1 MLKRIRVIAVVAV
14 VALLAVAC
22 SGKSNGSSSGGSGG
36 KVGGVLTISN
46 EQGGLWTC
54 SFNPFNP
61 AVQFLSVGTVYEP
74 LVFVNALKSG
84 QTSPWLASK
93 YAWSSD
99 SKTLTFTIRDGVKW
113 SDGQP
118 LTADDVV
125 YTFQLMKQHP
135 STDLNAVWS
144 VLSDVVK
151 QGTNQVVM
159 TFKAPAVPYFF
170 YVADQ
175 VGIVPQHIW
184 SKISGDPY
192 AYVDNPPVG
201 SGPYQVSPCTPQNI
215 TYVRNP
221 HYWQAGLPKVAKVLY
236 PAYTSN
242 DPANLDLATGKAQ
255 WGSQFIPNINTFYT
269 SKSPDNH
276 YWFPPLTN
284 VSVFIN
290 LKDGTL
296 SDQVVRQAMA
306 YAIDRER
313 VAKVAEY
320 GYQPAANQSGI
331 VTPTYQTWL
340 DTSQQQYSL
349 DTSKANSLLTGAG
362 YKKGSDGIYV
372 SPSGQRLS
380 FGIINIGDYS
390 DWVAAVHEISTD
402 LKAVGIEIKPQN
414 LSSDDYD
421 NRLYNGQFQLA
432 YGDETGGPTPYYE
445 FRQWLYTAN
454 SAPIGKPAST
464 NWERY
469 SNPQTDQLLDQYGA
483 TTDDKTQHQI
493 MNQLQTVLLQDVPLI
508 PITEGVD
515 WYQYNTAKFSGWV
528 TQDNPYAQPAAYS
541 LPDWGQML
549 LHLQPK

>member
-1 MLKRIRVIAVVAV
+1 MLSRFRVIAVVAAV
-14 VALLAVAC
+14 GLLAVAC
-22 SGKSNGSSSGGSGG
+22 SSSGKSSSGNGG
-36 KVGGVLTISN
+36 TPGGTLTISN

-54 SFNPFNP
+54 GFNPFNP
-61 AVQFLSVGTVYEP
+61 AVQFLSVGPVYEP

-84 QTSPWLASK
+84 ATSPWLASK
-93 YAWSSD
+93 YEWSTDNKS
-99 SKTLTFTIRDGVKW
+99 LTFTIRDGVKW

-118 LTADDVV
+118 LTANDVV

-135 STDLNAVWS
+135 SLDLNSVWS
-144 VLSDVVK
+144 VLSDVVLK
-151 QGTNQVVM
+151 GSNQVVM
-159 TFKAPAVPYFF
+159 TFKQSAVPYFY

-184 SKISGDPY
+184 SKIPGDPA

-201 SGPYQVSPCTPQNI
+201 SGAFKVQPCTPQNI
-215 TYVRNP
+215 TYVRNDS
-221 HYWQAGLPKVAKVLY
+221 YWQPGLPKVAKVLY

-269 SKSPDNH
+269 NRSPNNH

-290 LKDGTL
+290 LKDPVLGA
-296 SDQVVRQAMA
+296 QVVRQAMA
-306 YAIDRER
+306 YAIDREK

-320 GYQPAANQSGI
+320 GYQPAANQAGI
-331 VTPTYQTWL
+331 VTPTYQSWL
-340 DTSQQQYSL
+340 DTSQQGYSL
-349 DTSKANSLLTGAG
+349 DTNKTTSLLTSAG
-362 YKKGSDGIYV
+362 YHKGSDGIFV

-390 DWVAAVHEISTD
+390 DWVAAVHEIQVD
-402 LKAVGIEIKPQN
+402 LAKVGIEIKAQN
-414 LSSDDYD
+414 LSSDDYN

-445 FRQWLYTAN
+445 FRQWLYSAN

-464 NWERY
+464 NYERY
-469 SNPQTDQLLDQYGA
+469 SNAQTDQLLDQYGA
-483 TTDDKTQHQI
+483 TTDENTQHQI
-493 MNQLQTVLLQDVPLI
+493 MNKLQTVLLQDVPLI
-508 PITEGVD
+508 PVTEGVD
-515 WYQYNTAKFSGWV
+515 WYQYNTSKFSGWV
-528 TQDNPYAQPAAYS
+528 TQDDPYAQPAAYS

>member
-1 MLKRIRVIAVVAV
+1 MRKRIRVVAAVAV
-14 VALLAVAC
+14 VTVVSLLAAAC
-22 SGKSNGSSSGGSGG
+22 SGSSASKSGTG

-54 SFNPFNP
+54 GFNPFNP
-61 AVQFLSVGTVYEP
+61 AVEFLSLGTVYEP

-84 QTSPWLASK
+84 DTTPWLASK
-93 YAWSSD
+93 YEWASD
-99 SKTLTFTIRDGVKW
+99 NKSVTFTIRDGVKW
-113 SDGQP
+113 TDGQP
-118 LTADDVV
+118 LTAADVL
-125 YTFQLMKQHP
+125 YTFQLMKKNP
-135 STDLNAVWS
+135 ALDLNAVWS
-144 VLSDVVK
+144 VLSDVQQ

-159 TFKAPAVPYFF
+159 SFKTSAVPYFY

-175 VGIVPQHIW
+175 VGIVPEHIW
-184 SKISGDPY
+184 SKISGDPA
-192 AYVDNPPVG
+192 AYVDYPPVG
-201 SGPYQVSPCTPQNI
+201 SGPFKVSPCTPQNI
-215 TYVRNP
+215 TYVRNDS
-221 HYWQAGLPKVAKVLY
+221 YWQPGLPKVAKVLY

-255 WGSQFIPNINTFYT
+255 WGSQFIPNIDTFYVA
-269 SKSPDNH
+269 KSPDNH

-296 SDQVVRQAMA
+296 GDKVVRQAMA
-306 YAIDRER
+306 YAVDREK
-313 VAKVAEY
+313 VSKVAEY
-320 GYQPAANQSGI
+320 GYQPPANQSGI
-331 VTPTYQTWL
+331 VTPTYADWQ
-340 DTSQQQYSL
+340 DTAQPGYTH
-349 DTSKANSLLTGAG
+349 DMSKAQSLLEGAG

-372 SPSGQRLS
+372 SPSGKRLS

-390 DWVAAVHEISTD
+390 DWVAAVHEIQTD
-402 LKAVGIEIKPQN
+402 LKAAGIELKAQN

-445 FRQWLYTAN
+445 FRQWLYSAN

-464 NWERY
+464 NWVRY

-483 TTDDKTQHQI
+483 TTDPAQQHTI

-515 WYQYNTAKFSGWV
+515 WYQYNTAKFTGWV
-528 TQDNPYAQPAAYS
+528 TKDNPYAQPAAYS
-541 LPDWGQML
+541 IPDWAQLL